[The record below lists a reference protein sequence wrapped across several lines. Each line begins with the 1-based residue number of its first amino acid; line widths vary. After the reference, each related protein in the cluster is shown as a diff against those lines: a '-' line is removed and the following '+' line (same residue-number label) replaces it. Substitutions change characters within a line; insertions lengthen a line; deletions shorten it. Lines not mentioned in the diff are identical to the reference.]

1 MRGRLNTVRI
11 AAAAF
16 CMSLASCA
24 HPEGR
29 LAVRGLLNLQ
39 DHNWSTPAALDG
51 EWKFYWKQFI
61 DPADPDA
68 DSSFVSVPGKWNDLE
83 TADGKAGGRG
93 YASYRLRVLAGKT
106 PPLALRVLHFDTN
119 YRLYVNGL
127 LLRTEGRPAETE
139 EQARPDRRPLVLDL
153 PQAESLDIVI
163 HVSNFHHRNGGFPR
177 SLVLGQREPLHT
189 ARLNQILL
197 EVFLCGGL
205 VMMTLYHFALF
216 ALRPQDRSPLYFA
229 LFCLLVT
236 VRTAVLGERVLVDLL
251 LPADTFWLSHR
262 MEYLSF
268 YLSAPVFFAYSRS
281 LFPGPYFPARSLAGF
296 AIFFALGCAG
306 VLVLPSFYYT
316 QSVAVFQGVTILLG
330 LHVLVSGVIAAIRG
344 QRGARVFLA
353 TFLLLFL
360 AAINDILYSR
370 MVVNTGF
377 FLGLAL
383 FLFIF
388 TQAFLL
394 SRLYADAFRR
404 VEELAVDL
412 SNSERKYRHLVEDS
426 GEIILS
432 LSEDGTVLS
441 ANQAMKRILGYRPD
455 RIQGRKLGE
464 LLYEQSNSNLFLARH
479 IFEQRLADLA
489 SSDGTQEFPAHF
501 RTAGAD
507 LCELNVRL
515 QRVALASGASI
526 IANLA
531 QKPLDVL
538 ARHCLKDSRLYSLH
552 NSFSLAD
559 LLNYSVTAG
568 FDTRLSDEDQMLMR
582 LGLREVMINAIE
594 HGNLAISFEEKDKA
608 TSAGTLQT
616 LIQERLRNPIYA
628 NRKLHLKVDAD
639 ETRVEF
645 IVRDEG
651 QGFNHREI
659 MQRAAQAE
667 QNAQALHGRGLLFA
681 LNCFDQVIFNES
693 GNEVRLIKQIQK
705 TAA

>member
-1 MRGRLNTVRI
+1 MRGRLSPVLT
-11 AAAAF
+11 AALALLAASLS
-16 CMSLASCA
+16 CMAPRA
-24 HPEGR
+24 DRH
-29 LAVRGLLNLQ
+29 AVKGILNLK
-39 DHNWSTPAALDG
+39 DHDWSSPVSLDG
-51 EWKFYWKQFI
+51 EWRFYWNEFI
-61 DPADPDA
+61 DPASLPA
-68 DSSFVSVPGKWNDLE
+68 EGAFARVPGKWNDHE
-83 TADGKAGGRG
+83 TAAGKAGGRG
-93 YASYRLRVLAGKT
+93 YATYRLNVLLSDS

-119 YRLYVNGL
+119 YSLYINGR
-127 LLRTEGRPAETE
+127 LLRTEGRPAKSAAE
-139 EQARPDRRPLVLDL
+139 AMPDRRPLVLDI
-153 PQAESLDIVI
+153 PAGESLDIVI

-177 SLVLGQREPLHT
+177 SLVLGQRGPLHT
-189 ARLNQILL
+189 TQLNQIIL

-205 VMMTLYHFALF
+205 AMMSLYHFALF

-251 LPADTFWLSHR
+251 LPEGTFWLSHR
-262 MEYLSF
+262 LEYLSF
-268 YLSAPVFFAYSRS
+268 YVSAPMFFAYARS
-281 LFPGPYFPARSLAGF
+281 LFPGPYFPRQSLTVF
-296 AIFFALGCAG
+296 SVFFAAGCAG
-306 VLVLPSFYYT
+306 VILLPSFYYT
-316 QSVAVFQGVTILLG
+316 QGVLVFQGVTILLG
-330 LHVLVSGVIAAIRG
+330 LHVLASGVYAAVRR

-370 MVVNTGF
+370 MIVKTGF
-377 FLGLAL
+377 FLALAL

-404 VEELAVDL
+404 VEELALDL

-432 LSEDGTVLS
+432 LSEDGTVQS

-455 RIQGRKLGE
+455 KIQGRKLGD

-479 IFEQRLADLA
+479 IFEQRLRG
-489 SSDGTQEFPAHF
+489 SEETQEFPAHF
-501 RTAGAD
+501 RTATAD

-515 QRVALASGASI
+515 QRVKLASGVSI

-538 ARHCLKDSRLYSLH
+538 ARHCLRDSRLYSLS

-568 FDTRLSDEDQMLMR
+568 FDTRLSDEEQMLMR

-594 HGNLAISFEEKDKA
+594 HGNLAISFEEKTRA
-608 TSAGTLQT
+608 TTAGTLQN
-616 LIQERLRNPIYA
+616 LIQERLADPVYA
-628 NRKLHLKVDAD
+628 SRKLHLKVDAD
-639 ETRVEF
+639 ENRVEF
-645 IVRDEG
+645 VVRDEG
-651 QGFNHREI
+651 KGFNHKD
-659 MQRAAQAE
+659 MMARAADQKNSE
-667 QNAQALHGRGLLFA
+667 WLHGRGLLFA
-681 LNCFDQVIFNES
+681 LNCFDQVSFNES
-693 GNEVRLIKQIQK
+693 GNEVRLVKQIQK
-705 TAA
+705 KAA